1 MKALRALTVANIRG
15 YLRDRQALFW
25 TLAFPLIFVVLFG
38 AIFSGGDS
46 TITVAWVDQD
56 ASPASAQLRAAFA
69 AAPNVKLVDTTQ
81 EAGLEAMKTGEN
93 SGVIVVPKGYAE
105 VVATAGVDPTQQT
118 TIAYYIDPS
127 QQTTAGTMTSYVNGV
142 LAQVN
147 LGGRP
152 VAIVSAPRPIQTERL
167 NAVSYL
173 VPSILGMALMQTG
186 IFAAIPIVADR
197 QKLIL
202 KRLAATP
209 LKRWQ
214 LIGSNVIMRM
224 LIALVQFV
232 LIVGVGVLAFNVQI
246 VGSLLGMAALAI
258 LGSLAFTATGLRDRH
273 PGQDRGRGER
283 DDQRRPVPDDVP
295 VGHVLPDRAHAPGS
309 PDGRPVPAPDLPL
322 GRPPPGHGRR
332 GRLRPAVGLRRG
344 PGRLDGGLLRFRG
357 ATLPVAV
364 ARPAEPATSAPG
376 GPSRPAAG
384 GLPVGAATLSLEGS
398 AG

>member
-1 MKALRALTVANIRG
+1 MKALRALTRANIRG

-38 AIFSGGDS
+38 AIFSGGDN

-69 AAPNVKLVDTTQ
+69 SAPNVKLVDMTQ
-81 EAGLEAMKTGEN
+81 EAGLDAMKTGEN
-93 SGVIVVPKGYAE
+93 SGVIVVPKGYAAI
-105 VVATAGVDPTQQT
+105 VATAGADASRQT
-118 TIAYYIDPS
+118 TITYYIDPS
-127 QQTTAGTMTSYVNGV
+127 QTTASGAMTSYVNGV

-167 NAVSYL
+167 NAISYL

-209 LKRWQ
+209 LRRWQ

-232 LIVGVGVLAFNVQI
+232 LIVGVGVVAFDVQI
-246 VGSLLGMAALAI
+246 VGSLVGMAALAI
-258 LGSLAFTATGLRDRH
+258 LGSLAFTATGYVIATLARTEDAANGMTSAIQFPMMFLSGTFFPIALMPQALQTVARF
-273 PGQDRGRGER
+273 
-283 DDQRRPVPDDVP
+283 
-295 VGHVLPDRAHAPGS
+295 
-309 PDGRPVPAPDLPL
+309 LPL
-322 GRPPPGHGRR
+322 TYLSDA
-332 GRLRPAVGLRRG
+332 LRQVMVGGVAYAPLWVC
-344 PGRLDGGLLRFRG
+344 
-357 ATLPVAV
+357 VAV
-364 ARPAEPATSAPG
+364 LAGWTVVCFGFAAR
-376 GPSRPAAG
+376 RFQWQ
-384 GLPVGAATLSLEGS
+384 
-398 AG
+398 